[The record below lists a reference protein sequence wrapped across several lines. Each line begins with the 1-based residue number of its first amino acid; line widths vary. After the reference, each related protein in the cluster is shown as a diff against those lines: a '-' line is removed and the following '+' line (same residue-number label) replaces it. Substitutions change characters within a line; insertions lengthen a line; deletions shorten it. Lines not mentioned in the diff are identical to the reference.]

1 MRKLSITANLA
12 VVSALLLAL
21 TACDEVIKQQV
32 AATASPSVEQMMAM
46 SMENMEKVMMQP
58 RRT

>member
-21 TACDEVIKQQV
+21 TACDEVIKQQA